1 MRKFQSLAG
10 ISMLMGVSLACA
22 AGAGGGGSGA
32 AGVLNGGGGGGR
44 SGGGD
49 HGGGWHGVLPGAS
62 AGANAARG
70 AGATR
75 APGFIFT
82 KGTVN
87 GQKVKIARVT
97 LSRPMTP
104 AEKIAVHESGYQ
116 EIQEDG
122 VTYFCN
128 GGFAVTGFL
137 ADTCFMTTVANKG
150 GR

>member
-1 MRKFQSLAG
+1 MRKFQLLAG
-10 ISMLMGVSLACA
+10 VSMWMGVSLAFA

-32 AGVLNGGGGGGR
+32 GGVLNGGGGGR

-49 HGGGWHGVLPGAS
+49 HSGGWHGAFPGAS
-62 AGANAARG
+62 AGANAVRG

-75 APGFIFT
+75 APSFIFT

-87 GQKVKIARVT
+87 GQKVKIALVT
-97 LSRPMTP
+97 LSRPLTP